1 MRLFLNE
8 SRRLP
13 GPSKGLRLVATA
25 IPVSRPFS
33 GYTQGLFAFPYRG
46 RFIVASFMSNDNSM
60 AAHPTTKRR
69 VFFFLLLLMAPGL
82 AACGGSTSSAQPPQ
96 MPPARVKLAEVRPV
110 PLEERGEFVATL
122 KSLRSTSIRPDV
134 SGRIRGIHVRSGDRV
149 KPGTPLMQIDA
160 RRQEATVSSQKAAIE
175 AQRANVELARQE
187 RDRGKALLDGGI
199 ISQQDFDQLQNTY
212 STAQAQLEALEAQ
225 LREQRVNLQFFQ
237 VLAPTAG
244 VVGDIPVRVGMYVT
258 SETELTTIDGEGALE
273 VYVHVPVEYS
283 ADLERGLPITI
294 VDNAGNELAKTKV
307 SYVAPRVD
315 DQTQSILVKGQLRDS
330 TSLRSNQ
337 YVRARIV
344 WRTTKGLTV
353 PVLAVTRMGSQHFIY
368 VAESVDGKLL
378 ARQRPIEVGQ
388 IVGNNF
394 TVRSGLEPNERIV
407 VSGVQTLFDG
417 APIATGS

>member
-1 MRLFLNE
+1 
-8 SRRLP
+8 
-13 GPSKGLRLVATA
+13 
-25 IPVSRPFS
+25 
-33 GYTQGLFAFPYRG
+33 
-46 RFIVASFMSNDNSM
+46 
-60 AAHPTTKRR
+60 
-69 VFFFLLLLMAPGL
+69 
-82 AACGGSTSSAQPPQ
+82 

-110 PLEERGEFVATL
+110 PLEESGEFVATL
-122 KSLRSTSIRPDV
+122 RSLRSTSIRPDV
-134 SGRIRGIHVRSGDRV
+134 AGRIRRIHASSGDRV

-160 RRQEATVSSQKAAIE
+160 RRQEATVSSQQAAIE

-212 STAQAQLEALEAQ
+212 ATAQAQLESLEAQ
-225 LREQRVNLQFFQ
+225 LEEQRVNLQFFQ

-273 VYVHVPVEYS
+273 VYVQVPVEYA
-283 ADLERGLPITI
+283 ADLQRGLPLTI
-294 VDNAGNELAKTKV
+294 VDSAGKELAKSKV

-315 DQTQSILVKGQLRDS
+315 NLTQSILVKGRLPDS
-330 TSLRSNQ
+330 TALRSNQ

-344 WRTTKGLTV
+344 WRTTEGLAV

-368 VAESVDGKLL
+368 VAESQEGKMV
-378 ARQRPIEVGQ
+378 ARQRPIQVGE

-394 TVRSGLEPNERIV
+394 TVLNGLKPNERIV

-417 APIATGS
+417 APIAAGS